1 MKRGVTEFI
10 RMILCHEIKKSKAY
24 KSKVLFIIIIIIII
38 DGDVKQSGESRCNQ
52 DFHNYNKS
60 IVFA

>member
-1 MKRGVTEFI
+1 MKHGVTEFI

-24 KSKVLFIIIIIIII
+24 KSKVLFIIIIIII